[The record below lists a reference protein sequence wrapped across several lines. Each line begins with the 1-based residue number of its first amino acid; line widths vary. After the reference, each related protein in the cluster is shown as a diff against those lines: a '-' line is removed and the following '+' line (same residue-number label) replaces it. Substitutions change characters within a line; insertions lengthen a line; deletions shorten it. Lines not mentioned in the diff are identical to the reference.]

1 MLNNYQPQ
9 PIKLIKITPQAT
21 GIKLFRF
28 EFLDRDFGKNFKFS
42 PGQFIQLSIPGF
54 GEGPFAPCG
63 DSNEKYIELCV
74 RNAGRLTEK
83 IHSLKIGGKAA
94 IRGPYGNGW
103 ILPCHCEES
112 ATKQSRNITAINY
125 SSEDN
130 GNNSRLL
137 RCPAAASAPRN
148 DSCRKNLLII
158 VGGLGLVPLRSL
170 ILGKEKFFGQDSKI
184 QIFYG
189 AKNPD
194 EMLFRYEYNRWRE
207 NNIELRL
214 TTDKECAGWAG
225 CVGLV
230 TTLFD
235 KFPPAEN
242 SRAFVCG
249 PPVMYKSAIAKLKE
263 KNFADE
269 DIFLSL
275 ERRMHCAVGV
285 CQHCAVGP
293 YYTCKD
299 GPVFRYDKIKDIEGA
314 I

>member
-1 MLNNYQPQ
+1 
-9 PIKLIKITPQAT
+9 
-21 GIKLFRF
+21 
-28 EFLDRDFGKNFKFS
+28 
-42 PGQFIQLSIPGF
+42 
-54 GEGPFAPCG
+54 
-63 DSNEKYIELCV
+63 
-74 RNAGRLTEK
+74 
-83 IHSLKIGGKAA
+83 
-94 IRGPYGNGW
+94 
-103 ILPCHCEES
+103 
-112 ATKQSRNITAINY
+112 
-125 SSEDN
+125 
-130 GNNSRLL
+130 
-137 RCPAAASAPRN
+137 
-148 DSCRKNLLII
+148 
-158 VGGLGLVPLRSL
+158 VGGLGFVPLRSL
-170 ILGKEKFFGQDSKI
+170 ILGKEKFFGKDSKF

>member
-112 ATKQSRNITAINY
+112 ATKQS
-125 SSEDN
+125 
-130 GNNSRLL
+130 SRACVEISGLL
-137 RCPAAASAPRN
+137 RLARN
-148 DSCRKNLLII
+148 DRTQGKNH
-158 VGGLGLVPLRSL
+158 G
-170 ILGKEKFFGQDSKI
+170 F
-184 QIFYG
+184 QIALHG
-189 AKNPD
+189 D
-194 EMLFRYEYNRWRE
+194 DDM
-207 NNIELRL
+207 
-214 TTDKECAGWAG
+214 
-225 CVGLV
+225 
-230 TTLFD
+230 
-235 KFPPAEN
+235 
-242 SRAFVCG
+242 
-249 PPVMYKSAIAKLKE
+249 
-263 KNFADE
+263 
-269 DIFLSL
+269 
-275 ERRMHCAVGV
+275 
-285 CQHCAVGP
+285 
-293 YYTCKD
+293 
-299 GPVFRYDKIKDIEGA
+299 
-314 I
+314 